1 MTDSSFPTNGLAA
14 TLSSPPTVLKN
25 SLFALAVFLGT
36 LEKLSGVANMIC
48 MERDWIPILAPQA
61 SDENPATTY
70 DLTQLNAAMRRIDL
84 VCKLVA
90 PVVISVIIAGT
101 QSTRLG
107 VYAVAAMGIIS
118 WPADYLCAR
127 RVYDGSPRLHQ
138 PKPRRNSVDEGE
150 TLDAESLNPT
160 TSSNPPAISQSTLH
174 HLLHTTTQALT
185 HYTHR
190 LRAYFSTPV
199 WQPSLALAILHLSV
213 LSYSATFLTYL
224 LDTGFSL
231 VLITVVRALSSVV
244 EVASTL
250 VTPWGVRYLSRSP
263 RRRPSHVYRPLRQ
276 SDIDAEAVGAEAT
289 QTQTRLAEESD
300 GGVRT
305 TATVHGAGLERLGL
319 WGISWQFVNT
329 IPVVFALW
337 QLSPSPSTLKLLA
350 FPTPTA
356 ATTAAA
362 TGFPLPLP
370 VLTTILFLSLS
381 LTRLGLWTFDLTTQE
396 LTQTRVAPSQRS
408 SFAGTEMSFVAVFEL
423 AHWVL
428 AAVFAR
434 PEQFRYLAGMSLG
447 AVGAAAG
454 LYAGWVRGRRGHLL
468 HWERLPCGKGRGV
481 GR

>member
-1 MTDSSFPTNGLAA
+1 
-14 TLSSPPTVLKN
+14 VLKN

-185 HYTHR
+185 HYTHS

-224 LDTGFSL
+224 LETGFSL

-250 VTPWGVRYLSRSP
+250 VTPWGVRYLSRS
-263 RRRPSHVYRPLRQ
+263 RRRSRSLVYRPLRQ

-289 QTQTRLAEESD
+289 QTQTLLAEDSD
-300 GGVRT
+300 GHVPT

-329 IPVVFALW
+329 VPVVFALW
-337 QLSPSPSTLKLLA
+337 QLSPSASASVSPSPSPLRLFT

-356 ATTAAA
+356 TTTAAA
-362 TGFPLPLP
+362 TGFSLPFP

-396 LTQTRVAPSQRS
+396 LTQTRVAASQRS
-408 SFAGTEMSFVAVFEL
+408 SFAGTEMSFVSVFEL

-468 HWERLPCGKGRGV
+468 HLERLPCGKGRGV

>member
-1 MTDSSFPTNGLAA
+1 M
-14 TLSSPPTVLKN
+14 
-25 SLFALAVFLGT
+25 LGT

-84 VCKLVA
+84 ICKLVA
-90 PVVISVIIAGT
+90 PVLISIIIAAA
-101 QSTRLG
+101 QSTRFG

-118 WPADYLCAR
+118 WPADYFCAR

-138 PKPRRNSVDEGE
+138 PKPRRSSVSGGE
-150 TLDAESLNPT
+150 TLDSESLNPT

-185 HYTHR
+185 HYTHS
-190 LRAYFSTPV
+190 LRAYFSTTV

-250 VTPWGVRYLSRSP
+250 VTPWGVRYLSRS
-263 RRRPSHVYRPLRQ
+263 RRRHPSRVYRPLRQ
-276 SDIDAEAVGAEAT
+276 SDIDTDVDVDTEAVGAEAT
-289 QTQTRLAEESD
+289 QTQTLLAEDSD
-300 GGVRT
+300 GHVPT

-329 IPVVFALW
+329 VPVVFALW
-337 QLSPSPSTLKLLA
+337 QLSPSASASVSPSLSTLKLFA

-362 TGFPLPLP
+362 TGSSLPFP
-370 VLTTILFLSLS
+370 VLTTILFLFLS

-396 LTQTRVAPSQRS
+396 LTQTRVAASQRS
-408 SFAGTEMSFVAVFEL
+408 SFAGTEMSFVSVFEL

-447 AVGAAAG
+447 AVGAAAV